1 MFSLVLACLSCD
13 VCGDGREEAAE
24 KGGKEAGHT
33 LKWTCSHTLDTLKC
47 TSHAY
52 NKCTSTCVFNAMPPQ
67 YCKNDIR

>member
-33 LKWTCSHTLDTLKC
+33 LKWTCTVVILKILE
-47 TSHAY
+47 SVHL
-52 NKCTSTCVFNAMPPQ
+52 MHI
-67 YCKNDIR
+67 IR